1 VAQPVIEVNNVRDRR
16 RRPRLRLAC
25 PVRLYRL
32 DETSWIDTTTENISC
47 EGFFCVTSRLF
58 SPRETLECE
67 LLIPSEQ
74 FGQPDENEVVL
85 HCRAEVVR
93 IEPKA
98 DGKTYGIACRLMD
111 YTLDLQ
117 IDSAL
122 PRSTSDS

>member
-1 VAQPVIEVNNVRDRR
+1 MAQPVIEASNVPDRR
-16 RRPRLRLAC
+16 RRPRLKLAC

-32 DETSWIDTTTENISC
+32 DETSWIDTTTEDISC
-47 EGFFCVTSRLF
+47 EGFFCVTSRIF

-74 FGQPDENEVVL
+74 FCQPGENEVIL

-98 DGKTYGIACRLMD
+98 DSKAYGMACRLMD

-117 IDSAL
+117 IDSAR
-122 PRSTSDS
+122 PTSES